1 MIKILKNIRPFWKMA
16 LLIFFLLLIQAWC
29 DLSLPQYTS
38 EIIDT
43 GIQNKGIEYVI
54 PLKIKEDEYQKV
66 QLFMSKKEQSL
77 WKKSYQKD
85 GNLYIRTIKD
95 KDLLTKRDEQLTL
108 ALLYN
113 YQMSQVE
120 ESVFRKTIATQMG
133 TTVDQLQNLS
143 IEQIGKSMQVSL
155 KATTKNVTEESSLF
169 LNSIYS

>member
-43 GIQNKGIEYVI
+43 GIQNKGIEHVL
-54 PLKIKEDEYQKV
+54 PLKIKEDEFQKV

-77 WKKSYQKD
+77 WKSSYEKSGK
-85 GNLYIRTIKD
+85 LYNRSIKEE
-95 KDLLTKRDEQLTL
+95 DLLTKRDEQLTF

-133 TTVDQLQNLS
+133 TTADKLQNLS
-143 IEQIGKSMQVSL
+143 IEQIGEMMQVSL
-155 KATTKNVTEESSLF
+155 KA
-169 LNSIYS
+169 